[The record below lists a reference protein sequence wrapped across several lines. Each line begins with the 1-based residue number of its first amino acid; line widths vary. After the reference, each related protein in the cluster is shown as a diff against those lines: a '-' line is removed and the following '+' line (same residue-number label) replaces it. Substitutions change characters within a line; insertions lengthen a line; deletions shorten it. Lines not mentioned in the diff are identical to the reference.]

1 MHKQLSSL
9 RSFVCGACAA
19 ISSGLPAQAVA
30 VVPPIAATLP
40 GNAAVSMPFRWSQG
54 TMQVRIDAALL
65 PPTFVGQ
72 TITGL
77 RLRKP
82 SALFEP
88 AYAPRTRTLTVRGG
102 FHPGLAWQ
110 ASPTLAV
117 NRPASAGVLFG
128 PTAVTTQATPAT
140 GVATAH
146 GATMLEIQFATPLP
160 VVAGNLFLEFET
172 TDTSLTVSA
181 DDWVDA
187 VWLDNGT
194 EDGYAVQVGAGTCTT
209 RSTRTEL
216 SWVGA
221 TGPRVGQTANLRLS
235 GAPPTV
241 AGTPQFGY
249 VLAWIGLEP
258 VTRGIAPTYVGY
270 GGDLVALS
278 PGLAGCR
285 QWAPIDASW
294 GGFTDV
300 AGTFAVNVALT
311 GGAATIG
318 RQIGVQAAWLDTSR
332 SGLPL
337 SVSNGVTLVLNSIQV
352 GNRCSTVFFPGTDTV
367 TPWPVEVGLM
377 PVITLL
383 Y

>member
-1 MHKQLSSL
+1 MHQQPANL
-9 RSFVCGACAA
+9 RWFVCATFAATVGAL
-19 ISSGLPAQAVA
+19 SAQSVA

-54 TMQVRIDAALL
+54 TMQVRIDASLL
-65 PPTFVGQ
+65 PPNLVGQ
-72 TITGL
+72 TLTGL

-88 AYAPRTRTLTVRGG
+88 AYAPRNRTLTVRGG
-102 FHPGLAWQ
+102 FHTGLAWQ
-110 ASPTLAV
+110 ASSTLTV

-128 PTAVTTQATPAT
+128 PTSVTTLATPAT
-140 GVATAH
+140 GVATAY
-146 GATMLEIQFATPLP
+146 GATMLEITFATPLP
-160 VVAGNLFLEFET
+160 VVAGNLFLEFQT
-172 TDTSLTVSA
+172 TDTSLSVSA

-187 VWLDNGT
+187 VWLDNGN

-209 RSTRTEL
+209 RSNRTEL
-216 SWVGA
+216 SWIGS
-221 TGPRVGQTANLRLS
+221 TGPRVGQTANLRLT

-241 AGTPQFGY
+241 AGTAQFGY
-249 VLAWIGLEP
+249 VLAWIGLDP
-258 VTRGIAPTYVGY
+258 VSRGIAPTYVGY
-270 GGDLVALS
+270 GGDLAGLS

-311 GGAATIG
+311 GGAWTIG
-318 RQIGVQAAWLDTSR
+318 RQIGVQAAWLDQSR

-352 GNRCSTVFFPGTDTV
+352 GNRCSTVFFPGTDAV